1 MMRQLPTLLACFAAL
16 FCLAAAQT
24 CQLSVPQLTRPGGSW
39 TEGDFRFQI
48 YDLPIVNE
56 GSRPVTAAVVSI
68 NLASSQ
74 DQMITQFW
82 NLQRQSS
89 TSNLWNVV
97 NPGGNIEVGSTLNSG
112 FVVRSP
118 ISAGPQVAPVTTLV
132 SVSCDPIVSTPR
144 PSVPPGTGCSAVVA
158 SIVPRS
164 AAAGGNWSSGP
175 NQFFQI
181 FDILITNNG
190 ERPVNGGVITF
201 GLPVAGSS
209 ISQSWE
215 LNRQGNSNVFNVAF
229 NYGPLQVGA
238 SQGAGIVVQ
247 TSSPSQAV
255 PSAQLSNITCA

>member
-1 MMRQLPTLLACFAAL
+1 MGT
-16 FCLAAAQT
+16 
-24 CQLSVPQLTRPGGSW
+24 S
-39 TEGDFRFQI
+39 
-48 YDLPIVNE
+48 
-56 GSRPVTAAVVSI
+56 AVVSI
-68 NLASSQ
+68 ELASSQ
-74 DQMITQFW
+74 GQVITQFW
-82 NLQRQSS
+82 NLR
-89 TSNLWNVV
+89 NVV
-97 NPGGNIEVGSTLNSG
+97 NPGGNIEVGATLNSG

-118 ISAGPQVAPVTTLV
+118 ISAAPQVAPVTTLV

-164 AAAGGNWSSGP
+164 ASAGGSWSSGP

-209 ISQSWE
+209 ISQFWE

-229 NYGPLQVGA
+229 NYGLLQAGA

-255 PSAQLSNITCA
+255 PSALLSNLTCA